1 MEIIWRDR
9 KRPFLGLPWSFTIY
23 TLTEEKLLVK
33 TGILRQKEE
42 EVRLYRIM
50 DVTLKRSLGSES
62 SAWARSTAVRRTNR
76 PRNLTSCTSRIPSA

>member
-50 DVTLKRSLGSES
+50 DATLARGANLRRGHDPLLLGGQID
-62 SAWARSTAVRRTNR
+62 
-76 PRNLTSCTSRIPSA
+76 PGI